1 MIRLSR
7 TIRFCVNPG
16 ATGATPTHGLN
27 GYAGRP
33 PMQGLGRY
41 YELHASVL
49 GHVQPVTGYLVSIK
63 TIDEA
68 ARASAVPIVMQAC
81 AETPTIDPASLL
93 PEMFGSLAQALPPEA
108 QLAELRFALTPT
120 YSVSI
125 EASDMTKAILRQQ
138 FDFAASHR
146 LNAPEL
152 SAEENKRVFGRC
164 NNPNGHGHNYRVEPA
179 VEVDVPAPGE
189 QSALTLQQL
198 EQITLEAI
206 IDRYDHTHL
215 NYDTPEFGEGT
226 LNPSVENM
234 AKVFFHA
241 LEPRVKDLSSGRA
254 HLRSLTV
261 WETDRTSS
269 TYPAD
274 AIFSKSRPAP
284 V

>member
-1 MIRLSR
+1 
-7 TIRFCVNPG
+7 
-16 ATGATPTHGLN
+16 
-27 GYAGRP
+27 
-33 PMQGLGRY
+33 MQGLGRY
-41 YELHASVL
+41 YELHVSVL
-49 GHVQPVTGYLVSIK
+49 GGVQPVTGYLVSIK
-63 TIDEA
+63 TLDEA
-68 ARASAVPIVMQAC
+68 ARRSAVPIVVRAC
-81 AETPTIDPASLL
+81 AERPAIDPASLL
-93 PEMFGSLAQALPPEA
+93 PEMFATLAAALPPEA
-108 QLAELRFALTPT
+108 RLAELRFALTPT
-120 YSVSI
+120 YSVAI
-125 EASDMTKAILRQQ
+125 EAHDMTKAILRQQ

-152 SAEENKRVFGRC
+152 SADENRRIFGRC

-189 QSALTLQQL
+189 QSALTLHQL
-198 EQITLEAI
+198 EAVTFETI

-215 NYDTPEFGEGT
+215 NFDTPEFGEST

-241 LEPRVKDLSSGRA
+241 LQPRIAQLSDGRA
-254 HLRSLTV
+254 TLRSMTV

-274 AIFSKSRPAP
+274 AIFSRSRPAP